1 MDPKNI
7 IALFNK
13 VEPLKY
19 LKLFPEAL
27 DWYIFRNYF

>member
-13 VEPLKY
+13 VESLKD

-27 DWYIFRNYF
+27 EWYILEIHF